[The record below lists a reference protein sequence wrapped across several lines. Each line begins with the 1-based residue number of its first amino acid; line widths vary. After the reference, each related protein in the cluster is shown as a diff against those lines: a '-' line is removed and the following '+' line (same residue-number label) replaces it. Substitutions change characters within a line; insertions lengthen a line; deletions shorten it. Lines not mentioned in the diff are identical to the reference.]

1 MSIARKFRFA
11 SVTLNFRIPVPRRR
25 SPVSQI
31 ARRYARSAG
40 LQISL
45 ALAVLVSGCPCFA
58 QSTPPSATSLRGVKV
73 AITVDD
79 LPTHGDPFPGIDRD
93 AISRQILAA
102 LADNHVKGV
111 YGFTNQAWDASKLA
125 IFKEWLDAGYPLG
138 NHTYSHTDLN
148 RVGAS
153 AFNAD
158 IARQDQVLASL
169 ASLSPLIARRRIFR
183 YPFLDE
189 GDTLARR
196 NEVRRYLFGEGYRV
210 AEVTIDYLDWTW
222 TDAYTRCRINNDQKS
237 IQWLRAHVNE
247 AADRYLSH
255 SVEMARKLFNRDVDQ
270 ILLVHL
276 GAFDALTLDGILREW
291 RSKGVQLISLEEA
304 LTDPIYRINPNFA
317 SDGGLTFLEQIGEA
331 RKLDTRPFTETTY
344 TIESLSKVCAQPAA
358 PR

>member
-1 MSIARKFRFA
+1 M
-11 SVTLNFRIPVPRRR
+11 PGRR

-45 ALAVLVSGCPCFA
+45 ALTVLLAGGPCFA
-58 QSTPPSATSLRGVKV
+58 QSTPWSATSLSGVKV

-93 AISRQILAA
+93 AISRQILTA
-102 LADNHVKGV
+102 LADNHAKGV
-111 YGFTNQAWDASKLA
+111 YGFTNQAWDASELA
-125 IFKEWLDAGYPLG
+125 IFKEWLGAGYPLG
-138 NHTYSHTDLN
+138 NHTYSHANLN

-153 AFNAD
+153 AFTGD
-158 IARQDQVLASL
+158 IARQDRVLASL
-169 ASLSPLIARRRIFR
+169 ASFSPLIARRRIFR

-196 NEVRRYLFGEGYRV
+196 NDVRGYLFGKGYRV

-237 IQWLRAHVNE
+237 IQWLRTHVNE

-255 SVEMARKLFNRDVDQ
+255 SVEMARNLFHRDVDQ
-270 ILLVHL
+270 ILLIHI

-304 LTDPIYRINPNFA
+304 LTDPIYRINPNLA
-317 SDGGLTFLEQIGEA
+317 YDGGLTFLEQIGEA
-331 RKLDTRPFTETTY
+331 TKFDMRPFAETTY
-344 TIESLSKVCAQPAA
+344 TIESLNKVCRQPTE